1 MPASIRSLRLSTDLW
16 AVVLSLGLALL
27 IKLGV
32 LKSIGW

>member
-1 MPASIRSLRLSTDLW
+1 MSTSIRSLRLSTDLW